1 MKQLTIDIADM
12 QVSAAPDACLVTYA
26 LGSCIAVMVHDPVR
40 RAGGMIH
47 YMLPQASTAPEKA
60 KTKPYMFADT
70 GIPLLFHAM
79 YDLGCDK
86 RNLVV
91 KVAGGAALLSMAD
104 VFEIGKRN
112 HLILRKML
120 WKAGVPIK
128 AEDVGGTTFRT
139 ARLFN
144 ESGRVTIKTETS
156 EHEL

>member
-1 MKQLTIDIADM
+1 VKYTVDIADM
-12 QVSAAPDACLVTYA
+12 QVCAAPDGVLVTYA

-47 YMLPQASTAPEKA
+47 YMLPQGATSPEKA
-60 KTKPYMFADT
+60 RTRPYMFADT

-91 KVAGGAALLSMAD
+91 KVAGGAALLSSTD

-128 AEDVGGTTFRT
+128 AEDVGGTSFRT
-139 ARLFN
+139 AHLFN
-144 ESGRVTIKTETS
+144 DSGRVTIKTETS